1 MKKLT
6 PVLVVDAIEP
16 CLPFWVDRL
25 GFTRTIEGPEDG
37 RLGFVALQKDG
48 VEVMVQT
55 RSSVVASAPG
65 MEEFPFD
72 GPTHLYIEVSDF
84 DAVERALEGAS
95 GDLAPTPLLCNR
107 DVVRDRVS
115 FIALFRRRLLNEGGN
130 GGSPGFPVISAG
142 FLVSDRASPATCGT
156 WACAAWKN

>member
-1 MKKLT
+1 MRLAAILGVVITVLGSFAFAPNPKNPTMKKLT

-25 GFTRTIEGPEDG
+25 GFTQTIEVPEDD

-55 RSSVVASAPG
+55 RSSAVASAPR
-65 MEEFPFD
+65 MEEFPFG

-84 DAVERALEGAS
+84 DAVERALEGAEVIVPRRTTS
-95 GDLAPTPLLCNR
+95 YGATEI
-107 DVVRDRVS
+107 VVREPCGH
-115 FIALFRRRLLNEGGN
+115 FI
-130 GGSPGFPVISAG
+130 GF
-142 FLVSDRASPATCGT
+142 ASMAST
-156 WACAAWKN
+156 AE

>member
-1 MKKLT
+1 MRLAVILGAAVTVLGSLAFALNPKNPTMNKLT

-25 GFTRTIEGPEDG
+25 GFTRTIEVPEDA
-37 RLGFVALQKDG
+37 RLGFVALEKGG

-65 MEEFPFD
+65 MKAFPFD

-84 DAVERALEGAS
+84 DAVERALEGAEVIVPRRTTS
-95 GDLAPTPLLCNR
+95 YGATEI
-107 DVVRDRVS
+107 VVREPCGH
-115 FIALFRRRLLNEGGN
+115 FI
-130 GGSPGFPVISAG
+130 GFASMASTAG
-142 FLVSDRASPATCGT
+142 
-156 WACAAWKN
+156 

>member
-25 GFTRTIEGPEDG
+25 GFTRTIEVPEDD
-37 RLGFVALQKDG
+37 RLGFVALEKDG

-55 RSSVVASAPG
+55 RSSAVASAPG
-65 MEEFPFD
+65 MEEFPFG

-84 DAVERALEGAS
+84 DAVDRALEGAEVIVPRRTTS
-95 GDLAPTPLLCNR
+95 YGATEI
-107 DVVRDRVS
+107 VVREPCGH
-115 FIALFRRRLLNEGGN
+115 FI
-130 GGSPGFPVISAG
+130 GFASMASA
-142 FLVSDRASPATCGT
+142 AE
-156 WACAAWKN
+156 